1 MKRDGREGRCE
12 VKQRQRMEWIRC
24 EEAKQR
30 SVKHGKGV
38 EGKWLEKAKSS
49 VERNSREVDE

>member
-1 MKRDGREGRCE
+1 
-12 VKQRQRMEWIRC
+12 MEWIRC